1 MKESSYEAFL
11 LLNIYDHSSIL
22 KSIKNQF
29 ELKGDPMKIAKVY
42 NNNVISTFN
51 GKNEELVVMGKGLAF
66 QKRPGD
72 FVDKD
77 KIEKIFALKNEDIS
91 EKFKTLLYEVP
102 LEYMEI
108 TEEII
113 KIAKSRLG
121 RTLNDSIYISLTDH
135 IHFAVDRHRKG
146 YDIKNALLWEI
157 KRFYKEEYLIG
168 MEALK
173 LVSEKIGVNLPEDE
187 AGFIAMHIV
196 NSGLNEEMP
205 NVANITRVMQD
216 ILNIVKYHYKIN
228 FDEESLNY
236 FRFVTHLKF
245 FAQRLYSKNYIE
257 DDDPFL
263 YESFKQKHKEA
274 IVCTEKINDYIE
286 NQFDHSLTNN
296 EKLYLAIHIQRVVN
310 R

>member
-1 MKESSYEAFL
+1 
-11 LLNIYDHSSIL
+11 
-22 KSIKNQF
+22 
-29 ELKGDPMKIAKVY
+29 MKIAKVY
-42 NNNVISTFN
+42 NNNVISAFN
-51 GKNEELVVMGKGLAF
+51 EKNQELVVMGRGLAF
-66 QKRPGD
+66 QKKPGD
-72 FVDKD
+72 TVDEE
-77 KIEKIFALKNEDIS
+77 KIEKTFVLKNNDIS
-91 EKFKTLLYEVP
+91 ERFKTLLYEVP
-102 LEYMEI
+102 IEYMEV
-108 TEEII
+108 TEEVIQL
-113 KIAKSRLG
+113 AKSRLG
-121 RTLNDSIYISLTDH
+121 RNLNDSIYVSLTDH
-135 IHFAVDRHRKG
+135 IHFAVDRHQKG

-157 KRFYKEEYLIG
+157 KRFYKDEFSIG

-173 LVSEKIGVNLPEDE
+173 IVKEKIGVLLPEDE

-274 IVCTEKINDYIE
+274 IKCTEKINDYIV
-286 NQFDHSLTNN
+286 NQFDYSLTNN

>member
-1 MKESSYEAFL
+1 
-11 LLNIYDHSSIL
+11 
-22 KSIKNQF
+22 
-29 ELKGDPMKIAKVY
+29 MKIAKVF
-42 NNNVISTFN
+42 NNNVISAFN
-51 GKNEELVVMGKGLAF
+51 EKNQELVVMGRGLAF
-66 QKRPGD
+66 QKKPGD
-72 FVDKD
+72 TVDEE
-77 KIEKIFALKNEDIS
+77 KIEKTFVLKNNDLS
-91 EKFKTLLYEVP
+91 ERFKTLLYEVP
-102 LEYMEI
+102 IEYMEI
-108 TEEII
+108 TESII
-113 KIAKSRLG
+113 QLAKSRLG
-121 RTLNDSIYISLTDH
+121 RNLNDSIYVSLTDH
-135 IHFAVDRHRKG
+135 IHFAVDRHQKG

-157 KRFYKEEYLIG
+157 KRFYKDEFLIG

-173 LVSEKIGVNLPEDE
+173 VVKEKIGVLLPEDE

-216 ILNIVKYHYKIN
+216 ILNIVKYHYKIS

-274 IVCTEKINDYIE
+274 FICTEKINDYIE
-286 NQFDHSLTNN
+286 NQFDYSLTNN

>member
-1 MKESSYEAFL
+1 
-11 LLNIYDHSSIL
+11 
-22 KSIKNQF
+22 
-29 ELKGDPMKIAKVY
+29 MKIAKVY

-51 GKNEELVVMGKGLAF
+51 EKNEELVVMGKGLAF
-66 QKRPGD
+66 QKKPGD
-72 FVDKD
+72 HVDKD

-102 LEYMEI
+102 AEYMEI

-121 RTLNDSIYISLTDH
+121 RILNDSIYISLTDH
-135 IHFAVDRHRKG
+135 IHFAVDRNQKG

-157 KRFYKEEYLIG
+157 KRFYKEEFSIG
-168 MEALK
+168 LKAIK
-173 LVSEKIGVNLPEDE
+173 LVNEKIGVLLPEDE

-263 YESFKQKHKEA
+263 YDSFKQKHKDVIE
-274 IVCTEKINDYIE
+274 CTEKINDYIVD
-286 NQFDHSLTNN
+286 QFDHNLTNN